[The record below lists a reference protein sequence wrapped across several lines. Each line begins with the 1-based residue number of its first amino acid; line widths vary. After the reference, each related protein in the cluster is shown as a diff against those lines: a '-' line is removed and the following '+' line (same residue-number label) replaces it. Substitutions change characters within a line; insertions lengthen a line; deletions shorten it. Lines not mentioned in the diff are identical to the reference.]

1 MTAREMTGEK
11 SGTKS
16 GERFREK
23 SAEEAGEKPGEPAGG
38 PAAHRFM
45 AEFFTSFTR
54 EIMADDS
61 DPGPVVDRYYTPDAV
76 QTADGIRIDRE
87 RLVAHIRPVRKN
99 LSDFAFEVHEALRD
113 GERIAAR
120 FTVHATDRKGRRT
133 ATEVHLFGELAPD
146 GRIRRTYQLSRAVK
160 DPGTDGKSAYGK
172 SAYGKAES
180 EEGDGS

>member
-1 MTAREMTGEK
+1 MAALETTGGKAADGRTARQFMT
-11 SGTKS
+11 
-16 GERFREK
+16 
-23 SAEEAGEKPGEPAGG
+23 
-38 PAAHRFM
+38 
-45 AEFFTSFTR
+45 EFFTSFTR
-54 EIMADDS
+54 EITADDG

-99 LSDFAFEVHEALRD
+99 LSDFAFEVHEAVRD

-120 FTVHATDRKGRRT
+120 FTIHATDRRGRHT

-146 GRIRRTYQLSRAVK
+146 GRMRRTHQLSRTV
-160 DPGTDGKSAYGK
+160 GTPEADANSTRGNGPRGKEA
-172 SAYGKAES
+172 S